1 MLYLV
6 KRKGRL
12 NEEEAMQYAL
22 RSLGRRMQTRHE
34 LLEKL
39 RRRTTDE
46 IAAAVVARLEEW
58 NYLDDAA
65 YAEAFVRGHQ
75 QRWGS
80 QRIAAELRRRGVSEE
95 IIRSQLQASENSE
108 EERALQL
115 LVKSEWRHKGEKPR
129 MVRFLQG
136 RGFGLGAAIAA
147 AEEYLKLRESE
158 ESG

>member
-1 MLYLV
+1 
-6 KRKGRL
+6 
-12 NEEEAMQYAL
+12 MQYAL
-22 RSLGRRMQTRHE
+22 RSLGRRMQTRRE

-46 IAAAVVARLEEW
+46 IAAAVIARLEEW
-58 NYLDDAA
+58 GYLDDTA

-75 QRWGS
+75 HRWGG

-95 IIRSQLQASENSE
+95 IIHSQLQASENSE

-115 LVKSEWRHKGEKPR
+115 LVKNDWRHKGEKPR

-136 RGFGLGAAIAA
+136 RGFGLSAAIAA
-147 AEEYLKLRESE
+147 AEEYLKLRRSE

>member
-22 RSLGRRMQTRHE
+22 RSLGRRMQTRRE

-39 RRRTTDE
+39 RRRTTEE
-46 IAAAVVARLEEW
+46 IAAAVVARLQEW
-58 NYLDDAA
+58 GYLDDAA

-115 LVKSEWRHKGEKPR
+115 LVKNDWRHKGEKPR

-158 ESG
+158 ENG